1 MINGQ
6 KEIWIRTSTSKNSN
20 PMRIIA
26 VSNCGRIMR
35 HNGTIEFCNY
45 RKQRITTDDGQ
56 VVLSQFLLSFFKGI
70 DNNRSI
76 ADHISHNPK
85 DMCVNDIRNLRWA
98 TNKEN
103 ANFEEAHENQRNA
116 ALNRSKNSFGKLYF
130 EKYHLSYRDDTS
142 KYNKAWYRFKTYGEL
157 P

>member
-6 KEIWIRTSTSKNSN
+6 KEIWIRTNTSKNNN

-103 ANFEEAHENQRNA
+103 ANFEEAHDNQRNA